1 MALTVR
7 PFEDRDSDGF
17 WKVRDLTY
25 NNGQTTPPENRQDR
39 ITSDF
44 VAEEDGQIM
53 GAFSILDLTCT
64 REDRANL
71 KCAGIAGVAVAPM
84 HRHLGV
90 GSAMMAWAVPY
101 MRSQG
106 YHIASLYGFR
116 ESFYRKF
123 GYEVCGKRLEIEVPS
138 HRLPRIKPDLP
149 VRLLDWQNYA
159 PLKDCQAAFARKY
172 TGMNVREDMHW
183 KRVLNDKRVIYA
195 VGDPVEAYAI
205 LTHNWE
211 FWEPQLI
218 GEIAYTTIRG
228 YKSIIAVLSQI
239 CINKTSLKWYDTIDS
254 PYLQTFT
261 DQGVIAQ
268 DVRRV
273 MYRLLDVP
281 AAIEALSP
289 TKGGAFSMEV
299 KDDLI
304 PENAGYWRVED
315 NGEKVACQRVDS
327 ADLCGDIQA
336 WTVAYLGDPGI
347 QRGVIEEREAGAL
360 AAAAKILTPS
370 IAHCQ
375 EFF

>member
-17 WKVRDLTY
+17 WHVRDLTY
-25 NNGQTTPPENRQDR
+25 NNGQSTPLESRNR

-53 GAFSILDLTCT
+53 GAFSVLDLTCT
-64 REDRANL
+64 RENRATL

-101 MRSQG
+101 LRSQG

-123 GYEVCGKRLEIEVPS
+123 GYEVCGKRLEMEVPS
-138 HRLPRIKPDLP
+138 HRLPRIKPELP
-149 VRLLDWQNYA
+149 VKLLNWQDHA
-159 PLKDCQAAFARKY
+159 QLQACQEAFARKY
-172 TGMNVREDMHW
+172 SAMNIREEMHW
-183 KRVLNDKRVIYA
+183 KRVLNDKKAIYA
-195 VGDPVEAYAI
+195 VGDPIEAYAI
-205 LTHNWE
+205 LDHSWE
-211 FWEPQLI
+211 FWVPQSVN
-218 GEIAYTTIRG
+218 EIAYSSVAG
-228 YKSIIAVLSQI
+228 FKSIMAVLSQI
-239 CINKTSLKWYDTIDS
+239 CINKTSLKWYDALDT
-254 PYLQTFT
+254 PYLQLFA
-261 DQGVIAQ
+261 DQGVIAR
-268 DVRRV
+268 DERRI

-281 AAIEALSP
+281 AAIEALAP
-289 TKGGAFSMEV
+289 ATEGAFSMEI

-304 PENAGYWRVED
+304 RENAGCWRVED
-315 NGEKVACQRVDS
+315 NGSRVSCQRVDS
-327 ADLCGDIQA
+327 ADLYGDIQA

-360 AAAAKILTPS
+360 AAAARILTPS
-370 IAHCQ
+370 VAYCQ

>member
-25 NNGQTTPPENRQDR
+25 NNGQPTPPENRNR

-138 HRLPRIKPDLP
+138 HRLPRIKPELP
-149 VRLLDWQNYA
+149 VRLLDWEDYA
-159 PLKDCQAAFARKY
+159 PLKDCQAAFARRY
-172 TGMNVREDMHW
+172 TGMNIREDMHW

-211 FWEPQLI
+211 FWEPQLV
-218 GEIAYTTIRG
+218 GEIAYSTIRG

-281 AAIEALSP
+281 AAMEALSP
-289 TKGGAFSMEV
+289 TNGGAFSMEI

-304 PENAGYWRVED
+304 PENAGSWRVED
-315 NGEKVACQRVDS
+315 NGAKVTCQRVDS
-327 ADLCGDIQA
+327 ADLYGDIQA

-347 QRGVIEEREAGAL
+347 QRGVIEEREVGAL
-360 AAAAKILTPS
+360 SAAAKILTPS

>member
-25 NNGQTTPPENRQDR
+25 NNGQPTPPENRNR

-44 VAEEDGQIM
+44 VAEEEGQIM

-138 HRLPRIKPDLP
+138 HRLPRIKPELP
-149 VRLLDWQNYA
+149 VRLLDWEDYA
-159 PLKDCQAAFARKY
+159 PLQDCQAAFARKY

-211 FWEPQLI
+211 FWEPQLV
-218 GEIAYTTIRG
+218 GEIAYSTIRG

-261 DQGVIAQ
+261 DQGVLAQ

-281 AAIEALSP
+281 AAMEALSP
-289 TKGGAFSMEV
+289 SNGGAFSMEI

-304 PENAGYWRVED
+304 PENAGSWRVED
-315 NGEKVACQRVDS
+315 NGAKVSCQKVDS
-327 ADLCGDIQA
+327 ADLYGDIQA

-360 AAAAKILTPS
+360 AKAAKILTPS